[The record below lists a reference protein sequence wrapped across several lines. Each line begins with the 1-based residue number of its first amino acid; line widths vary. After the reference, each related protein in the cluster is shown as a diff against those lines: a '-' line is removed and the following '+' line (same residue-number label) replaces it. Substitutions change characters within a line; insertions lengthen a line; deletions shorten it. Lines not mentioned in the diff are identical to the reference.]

1 MEDRREALIRLC
13 ALSLAL
19 LLADAAA
26 FAAEPPAVHV
36 PRGTPVVI
44 DGRLSEGEW
53 DRAATQRLPD
63 GTLIRLQ
70 HDGRHVFLGI
80 AAAQQG
86 FPSLCV
92 AQGETVRIL
101 HASAALGSVTY
112 KRSAQEW
119 TTGDTEFVYGM
130 RNTALTEE
138 ARAERSE
145 YLSRQGWLASTYR
158 MSEGRV
164 YELQISLALLPET
177 STLAV
182 AYFVPAGDSGSVR
195 AWPESLV
202 PGDGCADDKLVRGYV
217 PPKLRFEPKPW
228 AALRMDP

>member
-1 MEDRREALIRLC
+1 M
-13 ALSLAL
+13 
-19 LLADAAA
+19 
-26 FAAEPPAVHV
+26 
-36 PRGTPVVI
+36 VI
-44 DGRLSEGEW
+44 DGRMGEGEW

-70 HDGRHVFLGI
+70 QDGRHVFLGI

-145 YLSRQGWLASTYR
+145 YLSRHGWLASTYR
-158 MSEGRV
+158 MGEGRV
-164 YELQISLALLPET
+164 YELQIPGRGPARASRGAGCPARGFRT
-177 STLAV
+177 AWRRAAAHTTACAGAV
-182 AYFVPAGDSGSVR
+182 R
-195 AWPESLV
+195 RNH
-202 PGDGCADDKLVRGYV
+202 PGLRWRWGGRWSSFSWVGCPVG
-217 PPKLRFEPKPW
+217 
-228 AALRMDP
+228 